1 MNNDRWFN
9 NRLRGDF
16 AESIAMIHF
25 SALGYRVERTGIE
38 YTAPFYANL
47 QSKAKYNNFK
57 VNSQFKSAFSFMSK
71 YPDFIASRE
80 SIDPNTG
87 ESTINSFLIEVKYR
101 KNVDLSL
108 LKAELKETYKEHL
121 NLKHAIFVYLVCKN
135 ITNESDVTFKSYVKP
150 KSFRIFFCYLGHE
163 RCDWWE
169 AGADKFDNNYLYKLD
184 FNGVQDNFNRIY
196 RDVIIEYLNEF
207 SA

>member
-1 MNNDRWFN
+1 MNNDQWLS

-47 QSKAKYNNFK
+47 RSKGKQHGFMI
-57 VNSQFKSAFSFMSK
+57 NSQFAATYNFMSK

-80 SIDPNTG
+80 SIHPKTG
-87 ESTINSFLIEVKYR
+87 EPTIHSFLIEVKYR
-101 KNVDLSL
+101 RHVDLSL
-108 LKAELKETYKEHL
+108 LKTELKNTYKEHIS
-121 NLKHAIFVYLVCKN
+121 LKLAIFVYLVCKT
-135 ITNESDVTFKSYVKP
+135 ITNESDVTFKSSIRP
-150 KSFRIFFCYLGHE
+150 DSFRIFFCYLGHD

-169 AGADKFDNNYLYKLD
+169 AGTENFDNNYLYKLD
-184 FNGVQDNFNRIY
+184 FNKEKDSFNRIY

-207 SA
+207 SM

>member
-1 MNNDRWFN
+1 MNNDQWFN

-16 AESIAMIHF
+16 AENIAMIHF

-38 YTAPFYANL
+38 YAAPFYANL

-57 VNSQFKSAFSFMSK
+57 VNSQFRSAFHFMSK

-80 SIDPNTG
+80 SEDPNTG
-87 ESTINSFLIEVKYR
+87 EPTINSFLIEVKYR
-101 KNVDLSL
+101 TNADLSL
-108 LKAELKETYKEHL
+108 LKTELKNTYKEHL
-121 NLKHAIFVYLVCKN
+121 SLKHAIFVYLVCKT
-135 ITNESDVTFKSYVKP
+135 IINESDITFKSTIKP
-150 KSFRIFFCYLGHE
+150 NSFRILFCYLGHD

-169 AGADKFDNNYLYKLD
+169 AGSEKFDNNYLYKLD
-184 FNGVQDNFNRIY
+184 FNREKDSFNRIY
-196 RDVIIEYLNEF
+196 RDIIIKYLNEF